1 MVIAHDR
8 FGSKS
13 ADPAV
18 RPGIRSVVVLVT
30 HPPPGTAA
38 SRLLPDQG
46 EINDAH
52 IFRVITELGYD
63 APPGAEDR
71 PTGDTDA
78 TLDWLEALG

>member
-1 MVIAHDR
+1 M
-8 FGSKS
+8 
-13 ADPAV
+13 
-18 RPGIRSVVVLVT
+18 
-30 HPPPGTAA
+30 
-38 SRLLPDQG
+38 PDQG